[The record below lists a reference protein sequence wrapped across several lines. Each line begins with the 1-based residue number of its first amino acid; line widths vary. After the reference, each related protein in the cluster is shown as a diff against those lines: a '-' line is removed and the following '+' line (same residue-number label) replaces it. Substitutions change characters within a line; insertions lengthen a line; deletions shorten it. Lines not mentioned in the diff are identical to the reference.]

1 MGSGSEG
8 VRRWEEAPEKHN
20 GTPRVETKGVK
31 SVHGH
36 GRKRSRAEFSQ
47 QEVRQT
53 SEGDVLR
60 GAKMQRGGVRMG
72 MGAEGCGGRGGLGG
86 IELFNIQLRHVLLCA
101 LALGNVSLCFI
112 QAAALTY
119 R

>member
-1 MGSGSEG
+1 MDPVRALTLQWLSSSRWGGGQSSGNRVGSGSEG

-72 MGAEGCGGRGGLGG
+72 MGAEGCGGRGGWGV
-86 IELFNIQLRHVLLCA
+86 QS
-101 LALGNVSLCFI
+101 SLI
-112 QAAALTY
+112 SS
-119 R
+119 